1 MEGSPQNPQSF
12 AAPPLPGCCLAHH
25 PVLRPHLTP
34 RCANCHRLARAAA
47 MPPGVAVAGAG
58 GSGAPDVLKHE
69 LVRLRDEL
77 KLKDAAIEVSVGCL
91 VAATVEAARL
101 PCNLEMCTA
110 CQGRRAAPCKLPLF
124 KMTPHCPASRTPR
137 RLQERAVE
145 VHTLTKQLRL
155 AQDAVAAA
163 EAGLAA
169 AQDRRLTAEGE
180 AASLRKQLAAAAA
193 ERDALVAEV
202 DSSRAGA
209 LR

>member
-1 MEGSPQNPQSF
+1 M
-12 AAPPLPGCCLAHH
+12 
-25 PVLRPHLTP
+25 
-34 RCANCHRLARAAA
+34 
-47 MPPGVAVAGAG
+47 
-58 GSGAPDVLKHE
+58 
-69 LVRLRDEL
+69 
-77 KLKDAAIEVSVGCL
+77 
-91 VAATVEAARL
+91 
-101 PCNLEMCTA
+101 
-110 CQGRRAAPCKLPLF
+110 
-124 KMTPHCPASRTPR
+124 
-137 RLQERAVE
+137 E